1 MDSHYVDDLIDD
13 DEIPELTDEN
23 FARMIPF
30 DQLPEEEKTVL
41 REIMAGNVT
50 IRPDPV
56 KKPVTVA
63 LSSDVLE
70 RFTATGE
77 GWESRVDAAL
87 RQWLEEHPLPVEHA
101 KASYDLGF
109 G

>member
-1 MDSHYVDDLIDD
+1 MDSNYVDDLIDD
-13 DEIPELTDEN
+13 DEIPELTEED
-23 FARMIPF
+23 FAQMVPF
-30 DQLPEEEKTVL
+30 SELPPEEQEFL
-41 REIMAGNVT
+41 RQIKHAT

-87 RQWLEEHPLPVEHA
+87 RQWLEEHPLPMA
-101 KASYDLGF
+101 KAS
-109 G
+109 